1 MGGRMKII
9 NKKYK
14 KNKKNKNAYRIAL
27 FSKLVGHSINN
38 IQDNVE
44 SVPFDDIRQKI
55 SKIKYS
61 DEFGKLNVNDITDNI
76 IKKIADENGIAYE

>member
-1 MGGRMKII
+1 MKII

-14 KNKKNKNAYRIAL
+14 KNKKNKNDYRFAL

-44 SVPFDDIRQKI
+44 SVSFDDIRQKI